1 MDSYKNFAYTTVAT
15 PPIDISDTSL
25 SIQSGT
31 ASLFPTPPYNLT
43 VWKPDELPLINTAE
57 IVRVT
62 NAVSDNLTIVRAQ
75 EGTTAKSIQ
84 TGWKVAQTVTV
95 KTLADIK
102 TYIDGKP
109 FMTPSGSTGQVLA
122 KNSNTNYDTVWIDP
136 PSTTNGYTLQNTD
149 KTSTYVYVGYSH
161 TDGRWYIYRRII
173 ASNTRQYATG
183 ASSYATNWT
192 NRGSQTYV

>member
-161 TDGRWYIYRRII
+161 TDGRWYIYRRTI
-173 ASNTRQYATG
+173 ASNTRLYATG
-183 ASSYATNWT
+183 ATDYATNWT